1 MSRTVEVRKA
11 VVALVPAMP
20 GWKVYEDVAT
30 GQSPPWIVVRVSE
43 TGRSGAEDLHA
54 VSHDGVL
61 DIRVVGRKGD
71 GISIAMDRLKD
82 SLDGATPADRRISR
96 LIPDQD
102 SGLYAAELTD
112 TKTSA
117 PFLMR
122 VLTWRFAWTG

>member
-11 VVALVPAMP
+11 VRALVPAMP
-20 GWKVYEDVAT
+20 GWRVYEDVAT
-30 GQSPPWIVVRVSE
+30 GQSPPWVVVRVSE
-43 TGRSGAEDLHA
+43 TGRNRAEDLHA

-61 DIRVVGRKGD
+61 DIRIVGLEGD

-82 SLDGATPADRRISR
+82 SLDGAIPVDRRISR

-112 TKTSA
+112 TATSV
-117 PFLMR
+117 PYLMR
-122 VLTWRFAWTG
+122 VLTWRFAWAN

>member
-11 VVALVPAMP
+11 VMALVPAMP

-61 DIRVVGRKGD
+61 DIRVVGRQGD

-82 SLDGATPADRRISR
+82 SLDGAIPVDRRISR

-102 SGLYAAELTD
+102 SGLYAAELID
-112 TKTSA
+112 TATSA
-117 PFLMR
+117 PYLMR
-122 VLTWRFAWTG
+122 VLTWRFAWSA

>member
-11 VVALVPAMP
+11 VMALVPDMP

-61 DIRVVGRKGD
+61 DIRVVGREGD

-82 SLDGATPADRRISR
+82 SL
-96 LIPDQD
+96 
-102 SGLYAAELTD
+102 YAAELTD
-112 TKTSA
+112 PKTSV

-122 VLTWRFAWTG
+122 VLTWRFAWTS